1 MAEYKG
7 ASREGQR
14 AQALLKKR
22 EKMKEDMEARKKK
35 IAEVILWIF
44 LTRFQPNWGHFS
56 TINIRA
62 Y

>member
-35 IAEVILWIF
+35 IAEVIICTF
-44 LTRFQPNWGHFS
+44 LVYLLFF
-56 TINIRA
+56 
-62 Y
+62 

>member
-22 EKMKEDMEARKKK
+22 EKMKEDMEAMKKK
-35 IAEVILWIF
+35 ISEVYSHFIVF
-44 LTRFQPNWGHFS
+44 LSF
-56 TINIRA
+56 I
-62 Y
+62 YL